1 MVNEIADLLKQ
12 HGAVEFGDF
21 VLASGA
27 KSTYYLDIKSAVT
40 SPQVLGA
47 IGNAISAMVTFD
59 VVAGVAVGGVPIAVA
74 TALAS
79 GRPYAIIRS
88 ADKGHGKKERI
99 IGEVKGKKV
108 LLVEDVTT
116 SGGSAL
122 YGIDELRA
130 AGADADMVITVV
142 DRESGATEK
151 MKERGISLLSLVK
164 ASELLR

>member
-47 IGNAISAMVTFD
+47 IGNVISAMATFD

-99 IGEVKGKKV
+99 IGDIKGKKV

-122 YGIDELRA
+122 YGINELRA
-130 AGADADMVITVV
+130 AGAVADMVITVV

-151 MKERGISLLSLVK
+151 MKERGVRLFSLVK